1 VTVLAALAA
10 ALAVLLLA
18 PAARRPFG
26 AAPRSTEARRRVVW
40 AGRRRRASG
49 SQTRRHAADV
59 ALAADLVVAA
69 LAAGVPLSS
78 AVDAVGRA
86 LGGEI
91 GSMLGEVH
99 RLQQVGADAVTA
111 TTRLREAA
119 GTARLGRALARAGSS
134 GSSPV
139 QVLAAAADAERS
151 RLRTARVARARG
163 AGSLA
168 ALPMGLLF
176 LPAFVLVAVVPIV
189 VGSLSSVLG

>member
-1 VTVLAALAA
+1 MTGLAALAV

-18 PAARRPFG
+18 PPARRPAG
-26 AAPRSTEARRRVVW
+26 AAPRAHRRLVG
-40 AGRRRRASG
+40 ADRRRRAG
-49 SQTRRHAADV
+49 ARQTRRDAADV

-99 RLQQVGADAVTA
+99 RLHLVGADAVTA
-111 TTRLREAA
+111 TTRLREGAA
-119 GTARLGRALARAGSS
+119 TARLGRALARAGSS

-168 ALPMGLLF
+168 ALPLGLLF

>member
-1 VTVLAALAA
+1 MTGLAALAV

-18 PAARRPFG
+18 PP
-26 AAPRSTEARRRVVW
+26 APRPAGAVPMARRRVVR
-40 AGRRRRASG
+40 ADRRRRAG
-49 SQTRRHAADV
+49 RPQTRRDEADV

-86 LGGEI
+86 LGGDI
-91 GSMLGEVH
+91 GSMLSEVH
-99 RLQQVGADAVTA
+99 RLQQVGADTVTA

-119 GTARLGRALARAGSS
+119 ATARLGRALARAGSS

-168 ALPMGLLF
+168 ALPTGLLF

-189 VGSLSSVLG
+189 VGSLSSLLG